1 MNQFTLRNVPEEL
14 EREIR
19 REARQRK
26 TSINKTVK
34 ELLGEILG
42 VGASRGK
49 KRDLSD
55 FAGSWSEE
63 EAREFE
69 KATELFNRIDEELWK

>member
-14 EREIR
+14 ERKIR